1 MTRSEKII
9 WIFFAATSCQL
20 AFLQPYVGLVAG
32 ERTNLFSGVLCF
44 LTLIVAVVFRK
55 QVTIRLKSPEFLISL
70 ALLTLATVSASLSLT
85 PFSSACRV
93 FALLSSG
100 LGGFWCARLLLNT
113 PANQRLFEKLCLV
126 LLAGMIGLCLTG
138 YLLAGKIDFLLIIH
152 PHPLTN
158 TMILLSFAPLA
169 LLTGLSR
176 PLKWLAILL
185 LCLGYTVLC
194 LSERT
199 SMVIIPLGLLVL
211 CGLLRTL
218 RLKHV
223 VLALIPGLLIIGYFS
238 HQILWYKLNKQY
250 PAYRI
255 ENYPFSWSIAKR
267 HPFFGIGLRAPR
279 TEFLQDYQVEYK
291 YSSKEQFAK
300 DLAELMTPDNIFLTF
315 IAEMGLPF
323 TILYLAAVMVL
334 LFKLMGMVLCP
345 PPGLIFP
352 PLALAFPLAVALVQY
367 QLYDGLLFSQN
378 SWFFHILLGLI
389 PVGERKIEEQAA
401 TIAA

>member
-1 MTRSEKII
+1 MTRSEKIV

-20 AFLQPYVGLVAG
+20 AFLQPYVVLVAG

-44 LTLIVAVVFRK
+44 LTLILAVVFRK
-55 QVTIRLKSPEFLISL
+55 KGTIRLKSPEFLISL
-70 ALLTLATVSASLSLT
+70 ALLTLATVSASFSLT

-138 YLLAGKIDFLLIIH
+138 YLLAGKIDFLLNINR
-152 PHPLTN
+152 HPLTN

-169 LLTGLSR
+169 LLPGLSR

-194 LSERT
+194 LSELI

-238 HQILWYKLNKQY
+238 HQILWYKLNKQN

-255 ENYPFSWSIAKR
+255 ENYFFSWNIAKQ
-267 HPFFGIGLRAPR
+267 HPLLGIGLWEPR
-279 TEFLQDYQVEYK
+279 ERFLKDYQITYPHNT
-291 YSSKEQFAK
+291 KEQFAK
-300 DLAELMTPDNIFLTF
+300 NVADIVTADAQLLTFLT
-315 IAEMGLPF
+315 GLGFPF
-323 TILYLAAVMVL
+323 TIVYCLAVL
-334 LFKLMGMVLCP
+334 TLLMKLIRTAFRPL
-345 PPGLIFP
+345 PGLFIP
-352 PLALAFPLAVALVQY
+352 PLALLLPLAMALAHFQV
-367 QLYDGLLFSQN
+367 YDGLLYSQD

-389 PVGERKIEEQAA
+389 PVSAVEAPKPLAGTA
-401 TIAA
+401 